1 MPNSL
6 AMKPRAAAL
15 LFCASAVVAWAQ
27 PSPLPAPTFAPP
39 NLSPAGVESL
49 ASGCAIC
56 HGPSGKPAPGSQLDA
71 LAGRNAREIV
81 EAMIAFKTGQRPA
94 TVMHQISKGY
104 SDAEIEAMARW
115 FASRGRSR

>member
-1 MPNSL
+1 
-6 AMKPRAAAL
+6 
-15 LFCASAVVAWAQ
+15 VAQ

-39 NLSPAGVESL
+39 NLSPQGVESL

-56 HGPSGKPAPGSQLDA
+56 HGPGGHPAPGSQLEP
-71 LAGRNAREIV
+71 LAGRKARDIV
-81 EAMIAFKTGQRPA
+81 DAMNAFKTGQRPA

-115 FASRGRSR
+115 FAQQGRAR

>member
-1 MPNSL
+1 ML
-6 AMKPRAAAL
+6 CAAAL
-15 LFCASAVVAWAQ
+15 AHSQ

-39 NLSPAGVESL
+39 DLSPRGVESL

-56 HGPSGKPAPGSQLDA
+56 HGPGGRPAPGSQLEA
-71 LAGRNAREIV
+71 LAGRKAREIID
-81 EAMIAFKTGQRPA
+81 AMKAFKTGEKPA

-115 FASRGRSR
+115 FEHQGRAR

>member
-1 MPNSL
+1 MPEFLSMRRSVASAL
-6 AMKPRAAAL
+6 CAAAGL
-15 LFCASAVVAWAQ
+15 AVAQ

-39 NLSPAGVESL
+39 NLSPQGVESL

-56 HGPSGKPAPGSQLDA
+56 HGPGGHPAPGSQLEP
-71 LAGRNAREIV
+71 LAGRKARDIV
-81 EAMIAFKTGQRPA
+81 DAMNAFKTGQRPA

-115 FASRGRSR
+115 FAQQGRAR